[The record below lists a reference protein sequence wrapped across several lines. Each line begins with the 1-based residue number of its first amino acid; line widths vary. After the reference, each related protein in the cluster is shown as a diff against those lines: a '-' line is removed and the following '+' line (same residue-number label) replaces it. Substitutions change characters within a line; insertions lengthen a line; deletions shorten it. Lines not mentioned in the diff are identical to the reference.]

1 MAVLVECYHDSGFL
15 LGGIMISRDDA
26 MFTIGYE
33 GLQAVVDGKARA
45 RYRKLSSMELARQ
58 GLFRAAFASVLYGND
73 ASDFQAFASY
83 YNEAA
88 GTSFKTIDDF
98 KRLFGV
104 NQENV
109 RRLLVL

>member
-1 MAVLVECYHDSGFL
+1 
-15 LGGIMISRDDA
+15 MISRDDA

-58 GLFRAAFASVLYGND
+58 GLFRAAFTSVLYGND
-73 ASDFQAFASY
+73 EAEFQAFASF
-83 YNEAA
+83 YNQAA
-88 GTSFKTIDDF
+88 GTSLKTIEEF

-104 NQENV
+104 NQEKV

>member
-1 MAVLVECYHDSGFL
+1 
-15 LGGIMISRDDA
+15 MISRDDA

-45 RYRKLSSMELARQ
+45 RYRKLSSMDLARQ
-58 GLFRAAFASVLYGND
+58 GLFRAAFASVLYSND
-73 ASDFQAFASY
+73 ESEFQAFASY
-83 YNEAA
+83 YNQMA
-88 GTSFKTIDDF
+88 GTFFKNMDEF

-104 NQENV
+104 SQENV